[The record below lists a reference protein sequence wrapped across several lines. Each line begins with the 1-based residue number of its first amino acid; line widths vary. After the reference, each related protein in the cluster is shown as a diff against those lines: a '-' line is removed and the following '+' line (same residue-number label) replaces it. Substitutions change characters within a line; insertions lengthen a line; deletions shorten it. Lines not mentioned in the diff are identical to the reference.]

1 MKFVD
6 FHTHLD
12 SYKDRA
18 GLEKRLAGFD
28 GIIVAASM
36 SLSSY
41 KENLLIAGRA
51 EALSFKAKIVPTLG
65 AHPARA
71 AEEIENLNVYKDA
84 LKSSPVI
91 GEIGMDFCWHKDV
104 PPEIQ
109 ENVFRFF
116 LEYCE
121 ETGKYCVI
129 HTKDAEER
137 ICRILEDYPNAKPII
152 HWYDGPDD
160 VYAEFMRRGYMQTF
174 GCQTMRSRHLQKLLR
189 RTPHDKILAETDNP
203 DSEVWLGGSDSSV
216 LLIKRIYR
224 DIANVLEIEP
234 EKAADIINENSLR
247 VLRESGVGLE

>member
-18 GLEKRLAGFD
+18 SLETQLAGFD

-51 EALSFKAKIVPTLG
+51 EASSFKARVVPTLG

-71 AEEIENLNVYKDA
+71 EEEIGNLSAYKEA
-84 LKSSPVI
+84 LRSASLI
-91 GEIGMDFCWHKDV
+91 GEIGMDFCWHKDI
-104 PPEIQ
+104 PLETQ
-109 ENVFRFF
+109 EKVFRFF
-116 LEYCE
+116 LEHCE

-160 VYAEFMRRGYMQTF
+160 VYGEFMRRGYMQTF
-174 GCQTMRSRHLQKLLR
+174 GCQTMRSKHLQELLR
-189 RTPHDKILAETDNP
+189 RTPHDRILAETDNP

-216 LLIKRIYR
+216 SLIKRIYG
-224 DIANVLEIEP
+224 DIANVLGIEM
-234 EKAADIINENSLR
+234 EKAADIINANSLR
-247 VLRESGVGLE
+247 ILRESGVELE